1 MKRFNNVTT
10 TSNTITVP
18 LKYLVVVVA
27 SMMAMPISQADVA
40 GKKIGDLEIYKAAE
54 GGKTTITMMLDTSGS
69 MDASVTREACDLP
82 SGISSQGVDTEY
94 SDTTPKYIRKFCK
107 TGETN

>member
-1 MKRFNNVTT
+1 MKRFNNVPT

-27 SMMAMPISQADVA
+27 SMMVMPVAQADVA

-54 GGKTTITMMLDTSGS
+54 GG
-69 MDASVTREACDLP
+69 
-82 SGISSQGVDTEY
+82 
-94 SDTTPKYIRKFCK
+94 
-107 TGETN
+107 